1 MQKPSR
7 LRIPFRITL
16 AAALVAGVIYADHAV
31 ENLYA
36 TYTVAVVERSVWAD
50 YQGYQ
55 VAIEQQKNAAAAHA
69 VSPAPSNK
77 KTRVPAGQKTSAL
90 LPPPT
95 PARFAQ
101 ADQIGIFIKGGK

>member
-31 ENLYA
+31 ESLYS
-36 TYTVAVVERSVWAD
+36 TYTVAVIDRSAWSE
-50 YQGYQ
+50 YQEYQ
-55 VAIEQQKNAAAAHA
+55 VAIEQGKQDAAAHA
-69 VSPAPSNK
+69 TRPAPAK

-95 PARFAQ
+95 PAKFAQ